1 MHNTSFFYI
10 YSFCFITK
18 GRNYFSIY
26 DSMHKK
32 MHKFDVELYNIAKY
46 EFRRKTVQEIL
57 STHNENDNEVIMS
70 FIQYLIENEIG
81 RYVDNINHFPLLNE
95 HWDSPYKIKR
105 CIIDIRDIWHD
116 LDIVFVQLS
125 KLLCPKVEIRVYR
138 LLQLKE
144 IEEII
149 RIFQKYD
156 FGALFLLFPYND
168 SLFMDDSPVC
178 LSDIVKND
186 YRIFFNIY
194 GVTDEIEFRI
204 NTIKEKYI
212 PLSYSITT
220 SKKTITGKD
229 NCGVI
234 NYNNLHEMSIEEI
247 MENKYYNGCLNRL
260 ISIDEY
266 GQIKN
271 CPSMSTSYG
280 HINTDSLID
289 ICETDEFRKYWSIC
303 NSMIEECQE
312 CELRVICLGCRAY
325 LSNPSNLY
333 SKPQKCNYTP

>member
-1 MHNTSFFYI
+1 MRFKFFYI

-32 MHKFDVELYNIAKY
+32 MHKFDMELYDIAKH
-46 EFRRKTVQEIL
+46 EFRNKTVQEIL
-57 STHNENDNEVIMS
+57 SVHNAKDKEVIVS
-70 FIQYLIENEIG
+70 FIQYLRENEIG
-81 RYVDNINHFPLLNE
+81 RYVDNIYHFPLLNE
-95 HWDSPYKIKR
+95 HWDSPYRVKR
-105 CIIDIRDIWHD
+105 CIIDIRDIWHN

-149 RIFQKYD
+149 KVFQKYD
-156 FGALFLLFPYND
+156 FGALFLLFPYSD
-168 SLFMDDSPVC
+168 SLFADNSAEH
-178 LSDIVKND
+178 LSNIIKND

-194 GVTDEIEFRI
+194 GITDEIELHL
-204 NTIKEKYI
+204 NEIKEKYI
-212 PLSYSITT
+212 PLSYNITT
-220 SKKTITGKD
+220 SKKIITGKD
-229 NCGVI
+229 DCGVI
-234 NYNNLHEMSIEEI
+234 NCMNLHEMSIEEI
-247 MENKYYNGCLNRL
+247 MENKYHNGCLNRL
-260 ISIDEY
+260 ISIDEC

-271 CPSMSTSYG
+271 CPSMCKSYG

-289 ICETDEFRKYWSIC
+289 IYETDEFRKYWGIC
-303 NSMIEECQE
+303 NSMIEECKD

-325 LSNPSNLY
+325 LSDPSNLY
-333 SKPQKCNYTP
+333 SKPKKCHYIP